1 MGGTNSGWAGW
12 DNTPRRALARA
23 GLHGG
28 LLRRR
33 CQWRI
38 FNEGY
43 TATSGSEWMR
53 PALTDEAV
61 RLGRVLAGLAPREAE
76 VHGLVALME
85 LQASRAGARV
95 EASGRPILLPDQDR
109 SRWDRLLI
117 RRGLATR

>member
-1 MGGTNSGWAGW
+1 
-12 DNTPRRALARA
+12 
-23 GLHGG
+23 
-28 LLRRR
+28 
-33 CQWRI
+33 
-38 FNEGY
+38 
-43 TATSGSEWMR
+43 MR